1 MKDFEDS
8 EKVSVQIVNVI
19 AESIYLSS
27 NFHSPG
33 PCNDAG
39 GRGQVPIKLA
49 IRHEGCIGILQY
61 IIKKVITVLFAT
73 KNEDRYSNTAQW
85 KCMHSNNIMMI
96 ISQ

>member
-8 EKVSVQIVNVI
+8 EKVSVQINVI

-61 IIKKVITVLFAT
+61 IIKKKLLLSSLQQQS
-73 KNEDRYSNTAQW
+73 EDRYSNTAQW

>member
-8 EKVSVQIVNVI
+8 EKVSVQMNVV
-19 AESIYLSS
+19 AASIYCPLST
-27 NFHSPG
+27 PG

-61 IIKKVITVLFAT
+61 IIKSYYYPP
-73 KNEDRYSNTAQW
+73 R
-85 KCMHSNNIMMI
+85 NNKA
-96 ISQ
+96 